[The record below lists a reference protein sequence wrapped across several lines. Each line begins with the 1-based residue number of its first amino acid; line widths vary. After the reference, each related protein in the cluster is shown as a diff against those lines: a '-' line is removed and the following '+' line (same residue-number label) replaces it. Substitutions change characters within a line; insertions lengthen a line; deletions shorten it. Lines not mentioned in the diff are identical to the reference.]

1 MDMVYSAA
9 DYRVWR
15 VWCSIVE
22 TESVANW
29 QQFHVLGEYMPA
41 AGIVLSAA
49 TAVGMN
55 LTCIENHG
63 RISGDVLRLLPTSKT
78 VIHTEGVTTYLH
90 FNGNGR
96 LYYG

>member
-1 MDMVYSAA
+1 MDMVSSAT
-9 DYRVWR
+9 DYCVRCIR
-15 VWCSIVE
+15 CPTVE

-90 FNGNGR
+90 FNGNGQ